1 MKIVVL
7 KEFLKSIGKI
17 SDVFKEG
24 QRQKKW
30 SAKRSVS
37 GILVGASVTDMAQN
51 GLTELNI
58 ILSFIAVLPLI
69 FTAFTRTENIG
80 CSKMPKT

>member
-1 MKIVVL
+1 MKVRKI
-7 KEFLKSIGKI
+7 KSLLNTITGL
-17 SDVFKEG
+17 SDVLKEG

-37 GILVGASVTDMAQN
+37 GLLVTSAVADMSIN

-58 ILSFIAVLPLI
+58 GLSFIAVLPLCLSV
-69 FTAFTRTENIG
+69 FQ
-80 CSKMPKT
+80 K

>member
-1 MKIVVL
+1 MKISMI
-7 KEFLKSIGKI
+7 FQNIGKI
-17 SDVFKEG
+17 SEVFKEG

-37 GILVGASVTDMAQN
+37 GILVTASVTDMAQN
-51 GLTELNI
+51 GLTEHNI

-69 FTAFTRTENIG
+69 FSVFSESKKG
-80 CSKMPKT
+80 VCSKKCDM

>member
-1 MKIVVL
+1 MKVQ
-7 KEFLKSIGKI
+7 KI
-17 SDVFKEG
+17 KGLLNSLTGLSDVLKEG

-37 GILVGASVTDMAQN
+37 GVLVTSAVADMSIN

-58 ILSFIAVLPLI
+58 ALSFIAVLPLCLSV
-69 FTAFTRTENIG
+69 FKR
-80 CSKMPKT
+80 